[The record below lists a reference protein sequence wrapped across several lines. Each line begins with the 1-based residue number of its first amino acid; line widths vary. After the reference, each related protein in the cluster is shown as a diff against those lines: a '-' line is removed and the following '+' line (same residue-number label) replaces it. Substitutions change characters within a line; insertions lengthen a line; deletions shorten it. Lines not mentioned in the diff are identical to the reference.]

1 MVGHLATQSRSQADG
16 YWGLGQSSRVRGG
29 GEDSEMTPSRKSEGR
44 HRGFQIADS

>member
-16 YWGLGQSSRVRGG
+16 YWGLGQSSWGG